1 MSAGIE
7 TVTPDELRQRM
18 LDQVARHRAPSVS
31 VAYAIGDGPAVGV
44 AAGRAKVFPAHETSP
59 IVAYLW
65 FSVTKLFTATAVLQ
79 LAETGMIRLDDP
91 VSQYVPSFGIRSSRA
106 PTVRD
111 LLTHTSGLA
120 NPIPVSWVHLVGEP
134 GPSLDQ
140 LTDGLLRR
148 HPTLLFAPGTRFSYS
163 NLNYLILGQ
172 LIERVSGE
180 QYETYVIERIL
191 QPLGAMETGF
201 ALSQNAATGYS
212 RPWSF
217 MGIAARW
224 LLDRKFFGPTIDGYT
239 ELRPFLVDGAPYGG
253 LVGPATQML
262 LLGRAMLGGGH
273 VEGRAILRPE
283 TVAAALTPTRAS
295 DGSQLPIAL
304 GWHLGA
310 LGDEQYAYHI
320 GGGGG
325 FRSELRIYPRLKYG
339 IAVIANE
346 TSFDTAKLTRLVVSL
361 CGRTASRW

>member
-91 VSQYVPSFGIRSSRA
+91 VSQYVPSFSIKSSRL
-106 PTVRD
+106 PTVRN
-111 LLTHTSGLA
+111 LLAHTSGLA
-120 NPIPVSWVHLVGEP
+120 NPIPVGWVHLAGEP

-148 HPTLLFAPGTRFSYS
+148 HPTLSFVPGTRFSYS
-163 NLNYLILGQ
+163 NLNYLILGL
-172 LIERVSGE
+172 LIERISGE
-180 QYETYVIERIL
+180 KYQTFVNERIL
-191 QPLGAMETGF
+191 RPLGAVDAGF
-201 ALSQNAATGYS
+201 VLPQNAATGYS
-212 RPWSF
+212 RLWSF

-224 LLDRKFFGPTIDGYT
+224 MLDGKFFGPTIDGYT

-253 LVGPATQML
+253 LVGPPTQML
-262 LLGRAMLGGGH
+262 LLGRAMLARGR
-273 VEGRAILRPE
+273 VEGGTILRPE
-283 TVAAALTPTRAS
+283 TVDAALTASRAS
-295 DGSQLPIAL
+295 DGAQLPIGL

-310 LGDEQYAYHI
+310 LGGEPYAYHI

-325 FRSELRIYPRLKYG
+325 FRSELRIYPRLKYA

-346 TSFDTAKLTRLVVSL
+346 TSFNTAALTRLVVS
-361 CGRTASRW
+361 SRQSA